1 MNKIKISLCVGFNLT
16 HGKQTDAGIVFGEE
30 VVKVVELPIKEA
42 QKQLQTF
49 LGRMDYEQAQ
59 EYVRKWG

>member
-16 HGKQTDAGIVFGEE
+16 HEKQTDAGIVFGEE